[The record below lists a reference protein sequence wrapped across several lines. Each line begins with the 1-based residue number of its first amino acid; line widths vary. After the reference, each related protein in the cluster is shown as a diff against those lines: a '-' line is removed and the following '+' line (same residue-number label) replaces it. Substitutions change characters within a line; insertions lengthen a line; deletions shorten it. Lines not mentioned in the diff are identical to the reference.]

1 DATGRLVRDFHY
13 TLPPAPCAKQIS
25 WDGTDHTNQKLPS
38 GVYFVSLQNGDRK
51 IVEKAVLL
59 K

>member
-1 DATGRLVRDFHY
+1 M
-13 TLPPAPCAKQIS
+13 QIC

-38 GVYFVSLQNGDRK
+38 GVYFISMQNGEIK